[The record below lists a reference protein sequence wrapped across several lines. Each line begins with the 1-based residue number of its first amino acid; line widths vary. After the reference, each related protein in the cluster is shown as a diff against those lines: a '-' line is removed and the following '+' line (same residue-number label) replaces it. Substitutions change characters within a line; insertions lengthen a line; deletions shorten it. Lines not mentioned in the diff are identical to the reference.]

1 MIPFEQHHLA
11 AAPPDVQGIGKTPC
25 RSMPPNRYRHSAGM
39 DSSDMGSLS
48 AIIERA
54 FAEIGVVLE
63 WRGTGL
69 EEKGSCAATDR
80 VFVEIDPRYFRPT
93 EVDRLV
99 GDPTKARKKLG
110 WNHDIGFDA
119 LICEMVREDLK
130 VMAVEPIAKGS

>member
-1 MIPFEQHHLA
+1 MWLMLQQSKPDDYVLA
-11 AAPPDVQGIGKTPC
+11 TGVA
-25 RSMPPNRYRHSAGM
+25 HSVRKFV
-39 DSSDMGSLS
+39 
-48 AIIERA
+48 ERA